1 MDVSKAPLRIS
12 CLKRRR
18 LLVTPPICSK
28 PAFLKTS
35 WPTLLRKVQWRH
47 GLAHLREDDEGEP
60 MPSTPVRHMPRAEG
74 RGSSDLHIA
83 LINQPLKNLAGKLKP
98 DLQ

>member
-18 LLVTPPICSK
+18 LLVTPQICSK

-74 RGSSDLHIA
+74 RGSSDLTHCT
-83 LINQPLKNLAGKLKP
+83 NQPPTKKP
-98 DLQ
+98 GWKVEA